1 MASTAAELFR
11 HNLWAN
17 LRLLDAC
24 AELSEDD
31 LAATAPGTYGA
42 VRDTL
47 THLIASEARY
57 VGEFTGKPPETRPEE
72 LPFAGFELIRA
83 SATASGEELIEIA
96 EHTQPADTL
105 KVIYREEPYEIPAS
119 LVLIQAINHAT
130 EHRAHIVTTLSQRG
144 VKTPRLDGIAYA
156 PEVARA
162 R

>member
-24 AELSEDD
+24 AQLSEDD

-47 THLIASEARY
+47 THLVASEARY
-57 VGEFTGKPPETRPEE
+57 VGEFTGRPPKTRPEE
-72 LPFAGFELIRA
+72 LPFALFEAIRA
-83 SATASGEELIEIA
+83 SAADSGEELIEIA
-96 EHTQPADTL
+96 ERTQPADLLRGT
-105 KVIYREEPYEIPAS
+105 YRGTPYETPAS
-119 LVLIQAINHAT
+119 TLLIQAINHAT
-130 EHRAHIVTTLSQRG
+130 EHRAHIVTILSQRG
-144 VKTPRLDGIAYA
+144 VKTPGLDGIAYA
-156 PEVARA
+156 PEAARA